1 MEGGKGDTTAV
12 LLDPGPGFNPW
23 TDGRGR
29 KFKIDS
35 IVSN

>member
-1 MEGGKGDTTAV
+1 MEGGKGDTTAA

-29 KFKIDS
+29 
-35 IVSN
+35 NLR